1 MPNLSSGIVV
11 SWIKRGIWSI
21 GREKG
26 LTQVANECNF
36 VPVKQLKHTDMD
48 NRNEETQ
55 FADEQTTIIE
65 EGVNE
70 VQEPKKTSKWKKTA
84 AMAGVGAAGIAGG
97 IGLSAIVSGDDA
109 EKTSDVAERHTVKP
123 VGDVKVAEVND
134 DMSFSEAFASARKQV
149 GAGGVFEWRGK
160 QYGTYYKTEWDS
172 MSQAEKD
179 RYAANVFGTSS
190 SKSSTTPVQERLQ
203 HDTPQEDLAD
213 NSQSSISGEEAK
225 EELVGIQTVTDESG
239 NPITVVAAK
248 INGYNSVFVHADV
261 DGYVD
266 VAAMDANADGVLVD
280 NEVVTIAKGAMPV
293 SALMNG
299 LNESQPVAEV
309 PFPECA
315 VPTNMEEVVM
325 ENPLEGM
332 DSLGF

>member
-1 MPNLSSGIVV
+1 
-11 SWIKRGIWSI
+11 
-21 GREKG
+21 
-26 LTQVANECNF
+26 
-36 VPVKQLKHTDMD
+36 MD

-65 EGVNE
+65 EEVNE
-70 VQEPKKTSKWKKTA
+70 VQEPKKTSKWKKA
-84 AMAGVGAAGIAGG
+84 AGMAGIGAAGIAGG
-97 IGLSAIVSGDDA
+97 IGLSAMASADDA
-109 EKTSDVAERHTVKP
+109 KESADLAERHTVKP

-190 SKSSTTPVQERLQ
+190 SKSSTTPDQERLQ
-203 HDTPQEDLAD
+203 HDISPEDLAD
-213 NSQSSISGEEAK
+213 NTQFSISGEDVK
-225 EELVGIQTVTDESG
+225 GKLVGVQTVTDENG
-239 NPITVVAAK
+239 NPMTVVAAK
-248 INGYNSVFVHADV
+248 INGHNSVFVDADV

-266 VAAMDANADGVLVD
+266 VAAMDANADGVLDD
-280 NEVVTIAKGAMPV
+280 NEIVTLAKGAMPV
-293 SALMNG
+293 SALI
-299 LNESQPVAEV
+299 NELDEPQPVADV
-309 PFPECA
+309 PSAEA
-315 VPTNMEEVVM
+315 VVPTSMEDVVM
-325 ENPLEGM
+325 NNPLDGV

>member
-1 MPNLSSGIVV
+1 M
-11 SWIKRGIWSI
+11 
-21 GREKG
+21 REG
-26 LTQVANECNF
+26 NGCNF

-97 IGLSAIVSGDDA
+97 IGLSAMASGDDVEA
-109 EKTSDVAERHTVKP
+109 AKQATEAAADADKGNMVKP
-123 VGDVKVAEVND
+123 VGNVKVAEVND
-134 DMSFSEAFASARKQV
+134 EMSFSEAFASARKQV

-190 SKSSTTPVQERLQ
+190 SKSSSTSTQEQLQ
-203 HDTPQEDLAD
+203 HDISPENLAD
-213 NSQSSISGEEAK
+213 NSQSSVSGEDIK
-225 EELVGIQTVTDESG
+225 GELVGVQTVTDENG
-239 NPITVVAAK
+239 NPMTIVAAK
-248 INGYNSVFVHADV
+248 INGHNSMFVDADV

-266 VAAMDANADGVLVD
+266 VAIMDKND
-280 NEVVTIAKGAMPV
+280 NEEVELDEIVQISKGRMLVSDLVT
-293 SALMNG
+293 G
-299 LNESQPVAEV
+299 LDKPQPVAEV
-309 PFPECA
+309 SS
-315 VPTNMEEVVM
+315 TEEVVPTSM
-325 ENPLEGM
+325 EDVVMNNPLDGV

>member
-1 MPNLSSGIVV
+1 MRKENG
-11 SWIKRGIWSI
+11 
-21 GREKG
+21 
-26 LTQVANECNF
+26 CNF

-65 EGVNE
+65 EGAND
-70 VQEPKKTSKWKKTA
+70 VQEPKGTSKWKKA
-84 AMAGVGAAGIAGG
+84 AGMAGIGAAGIAGG
-97 IGLSAIVSGDDA
+97 IGLSAMASADDA
-109 EKTSDVAERHTVKP
+109 KESADLAERHTVKP

-179 RYAANVFGTSS
+179 QYAANVFGTSS
-190 SKSSTTPVQERLQ
+190 SKSSSTPEQEQLQ
-203 HDTPQEDLAD
+203 HDIPSENLAD
-213 NSQSSISGEEAK
+213 NSQSPVSGEDIK
-225 EELVGIQTVTDESG
+225 GELVGVQTVTDENG
-239 NPITVVAAK
+239 NPMTVVAAK
-248 INGYNSVFVHADV
+248 INGHNSMFVDADV

-266 VAAMDANADGVLVD
+266 VAIMDKND
-280 NEVVTIAKGAMPV
+280 NEEVELDEIVQISKGRMLV
-293 SALMNG
+293 SDLVAG
-299 LNESQPVAEV
+299 LDKPQPVAEV
-309 PFPECA
+309 PS
-315 VPTNMEEVVM
+315 TEEVVPTSM
-325 ENPLEGM
+325 EDVVMNNPLDGV

>member
-1 MPNLSSGIVV
+1 
-11 SWIKRGIWSI
+11 
-21 GREKG
+21 
-26 LTQVANECNF
+26 
-36 VPVKQLKHTDMD
+36 MD

-65 EGVNE
+65 EEVNE
-70 VQEPKKTSKWKKTA
+70 VQEPKKTSKWEKTA
-84 AMAGVGAAGIAGG
+84 AMAAVGAAGIAGG
-97 IGLSAIVSGDDA
+97 IGLSAMASGDDA
-109 EKTSDVAERHTVKP
+109 EESADLAERHTVKP

-190 SKSSTTPVQERLQ
+190 SKSSTTPDQERLQ
-203 HDTPQEDLAD
+203 HDISQEDLAD
-213 NSQSSISGEEAK
+213 NTQFSISGEDVK
-225 EELVGIQTVTDESG
+225 GELVGVQTVTDENG
-239 NPITVVAAK
+239 NPMTVVAAK
-248 INGYNSVFVHADV
+248 INGHNSVFVDADV

-266 VAAMDANADGVLVD
+266 VAAMDANADGALDD
-280 NEVVTIAKGAMPV
+280 NEVVTLAKGVMPV
-293 SALMNG
+293 SALI
-299 LNESQPVAEV
+299 NELDKPQPVAEV
-309 PFPECA
+309 PS
-315 VPTNMEEVVM
+315 TEEVVPTSM
-325 ENPLEGM
+325 EDVVMNNPLDGV

>member
-1 MPNLSSGIVV
+1 M
-11 SWIKRGIWSI
+11 
-21 GREKG
+21 REG
-26 LTQVANECNF
+26 NGCNF
-36 VPVKQLKHTDMD
+36 VSVKQLKHTDMD

-65 EGVNE
+65 EEVNE
-70 VQEPKKTSKWKKTA
+70 VQEPKKTSKWEKTA
-84 AMAGVGAAGIAGG
+84 AMAAVGAAGIAGG
-97 IGLSAIVSGDDA
+97 IGLSAMASGDDA
-109 EKTSDVAERHTVKP
+109 EESADLAERHTVKP

-190 SKSSTTPVQERLQ
+190 SKSSTTPDQERLQ
-203 HDTPQEDLAD
+203 HDISQEDLAD
-213 NSQSSISGEEAK
+213 NTQFSISGEDVK
-225 EELVGIQTVTDESG
+225 GELVGVQTVTDENG
-239 NPITVVAAK
+239 NPMTVVAAK
-248 INGYNSVFVHADV
+248 INGHNSVFVDADV

-266 VAAMDANADGVLVD
+266 VAAMDANADGALDD
-280 NEVVTIAKGAMPV
+280 NEVVTLAKGVMPV
-293 SALMNG
+293 SALI
-299 LNESQPVAEV
+299 NELDKPQPVAEV
-309 PFPECA
+309 PS
-315 VPTNMEEVVM
+315 TEEVVPTSM
-325 ENPLEGM
+325 EDVVMNNPLDGV

>member
-1 MPNLSSGIVV
+1 M
-11 SWIKRGIWSI
+11 
-21 GREKG
+21 
-26 LTQVANECNF
+26 ANECNF
-36 VPVKQLKHTDMD
+36 VSVKQLKHTDLD

-65 EGVNE
+65 EEVNE

-97 IGLSAIVSGDDA
+97 IGLSAMASGDDA
-109 EKTSDVAERHTVKP
+109 EESADLAERHTVKP

-190 SKSSTTPVQERLQ
+190 SKSSSTSTQEQLQ
-203 HDTPQEDLAD
+203 HDISPENLAD
-213 NSQSSISGEEAK
+213 NSQSSVSGEDIK
-225 EELVGIQTVTDESG
+225 GELVGVQTVTDENG
-239 NPITVVAAK
+239 NPMTIVAAK
-248 INGYNSVFVHADV
+248 INGHNSVFVDADV

-266 VAAMDANADGVLVD
+266 VAAMDANADGVLDD
-280 NEVVTIAKGAMPV
+280 NEIVTIAKGAMPV
-293 SALMNG
+293 SALI
-299 LNESQPVAEV
+299 NELDEPQPVADV
-309 PFPECA
+309 PSAEA
-315 VPTNMEEVVM
+315 VVPTSMEDVVM
-325 ENPLEGM
+325 NNPLDGV

>member
-1 MPNLSSGIVV
+1 M
-11 SWIKRGIWSI
+11 
-21 GREKG
+21 
-26 LTQVANECNF
+26 ANECNF

-48 NRNEETQ
+48 NRNKETQ

-97 IGLSAIVSGDDA
+97 IGLSAMASGDDA
-109 EKTSDVAERHTVKP
+109 EESADLAERHTVKP

-190 SKSSTTPVQERLQ
+190 SKSSSTSTQEQLQ
-203 HDTPQEDLAD
+203 HDISPENLAD
-213 NSQSSISGEEAK
+213 NSQSSVSGEDIK
-225 EELVGIQTVTDESG
+225 GELVGVQTVTDENG
-239 NPITVVAAK
+239 NPMTIVAAK
-248 INGYNSVFVHADV
+248 INGHNSVFVDADV

-266 VAAMDANADGVLVD
+266 VAAMDANADGALDD
-280 NEVVTIAKGAMPV
+280 NEVVTLAKGVMPV
-293 SALMNG
+293 SALI
-299 LNESQPVAEV
+299 NELDKPQPVAEV
-309 PFPECA
+309 PS
-315 VPTNMEEVVM
+315 TEEVVPTSM
-325 ENPLEGM
+325 EDVVMNNPLDGV
-332 DSLGF
+332 DSFGF

>member
-1 MPNLSSGIVV
+1 
-11 SWIKRGIWSI
+11 
-21 GREKG
+21 
-26 LTQVANECNF
+26 
-36 VPVKQLKHTDMD
+36 MD

-55 FADEQTTIIE
+55 FADEQTTILE

-97 IGLSAIVSGDDA
+97 IGLSAMASADDA
-109 EKTSDVAERHTVKP
+109 KESANLAEKHTVKP

-190 SKSSTTPVQERLQ
+190 SKSSSTPEQEQLQ
-203 HDTPQEDLAD
+203 HDIPPENLAD
-213 NSQSSISGEEAK
+213 NSQSSVSGEDIK
-225 EELVGIQTVTDESG
+225 GELVGVQTVTDENG
-239 NPITVVAAK
+239 NPMTIVAAK
-248 INGYNSVFVHADV
+248 INGHNSMFVDADV

-266 VAAMDANADGVLVD
+266 VAAMDANADGALDD
-280 NEVVTIAKGAMPV
+280 NEVVTLAKGVMPV
-293 SALMNG
+293 SALI
-299 LNESQPVAEV
+299 NELDKPQPVAEV
-309 PFPECA
+309 SSS
-315 VPTNMEEVVM
+315 EEVVPTSM
-325 ENPLEGM
+325 EDVVMNNPLDGV

>member
-1 MPNLSSGIVV
+1 
-11 SWIKRGIWSI
+11 
-21 GREKG
+21 
-26 LTQVANECNF
+26 
-36 VPVKQLKHTDMD
+36 MD

-65 EGVNE
+65 EEVNE
-70 VQEPKKTSKWKKTA
+70 VQEPKKTSKWEKTA

-97 IGLSAIVSGDDA
+97 IGLSAMASADDA
-109 EKTSDVAERHTVKP
+109 KESADLAERHTVKP

-179 RYAANVFGTSS
+179 QYAANVFGTSS
-190 SKSSTTPVQERLQ
+190 SKSSTTPVQEQLQ
-203 HDTPQEDLAD
+203 HDIPQEDLAD
-213 NSQSSISGEEAK
+213 NTQFSVSGEDVK
-225 EELVGIQTVTDESG
+225 GELFGVQTVTDENG
-239 NPITVVAAK
+239 NPMTIVAAK
-248 INGYNSVFVHADV
+248 INGHNSMFVDADV

-266 VAAMDANADGVLVD
+266 VAAMDANNNGELEDD
-280 NEVVTIAKGAMPV
+280 EIVTLAKGAMPV
-293 SALMNG
+293 SALI
-299 LNESQPVAEV
+299 NELDEPQPLADVPSAEAV
-309 PFPECA
+309 
-315 VPTNMEEVVM
+315 VPTSMEDVVM
-325 ENPLEGM
+325 NNPLDGV

>member
-1 MPNLSSGIVV
+1 
-11 SWIKRGIWSI
+11 
-21 GREKG
+21 
-26 LTQVANECNF
+26 
-36 VPVKQLKHTDMD
+36 MD

-70 VQEPKKTSKWKKTA
+70 VQEPKGTSKWKKA
-84 AMAGVGAAGIAGG
+84 AGMAGIGAAGIAGG
-97 IGLSAIVSGDDA
+97 IGLSAMASGDDA
-109 EKTSDVAERHTVKP
+109 EAAKQATEAAANADKGNMVKP

-190 SKSSTTPVQERLQ
+190 SKSSSTPTQEQLQ
-203 HDTPQEDLAD
+203 HDIPSEDLAD
-213 NSQSSISGEEAK
+213 NTQFSISGEDIK
-225 EELVGIQTVTDESG
+225 GELVGVQTVTDENG
-239 NPITVVAAK
+239 NPMTIVAAK
-248 INGYNSVFVHADV
+248 INGHNSMFVDADV

-266 VAAMDANADGVLVD
+266 VAAMDANADGALDD
-280 NEVVTIAKGAMPV
+280 NEVVTLAKGVMPV
-293 SALMNG
+293 SALI
-299 LNESQPVAEV
+299 NELDKPQPVAEV
-309 PFPECA
+309 PS
-315 VPTNMEEVVM
+315 TEEVVPTSM
-325 ENPLEGM
+325 EDVVMNNPLDGV
-332 DSLGF
+332 DSFGF

>member
-1 MPNLSSGIVV
+1 
-11 SWIKRGIWSI
+11 
-21 GREKG
+21 
-26 LTQVANECNF
+26 
-36 VPVKQLKHTDMD
+36 MD

-97 IGLSAIVSGDDA
+97 IGLSAMASADDA
-109 EKTSDVAERHTVKP
+109 KESADLAERHTVKP

-190 SKSSTTPVQERLQ
+190 SESSSTPEQEQLQ
-203 HDTPQEDLAD
+203 HDISPENLAD
-213 NSQSSISGEEAK
+213 NSQSSVSGEDVK
-225 EELVGIQTVTDESG
+225 GELVGVQTVTDENG
-239 NPITVVAAK
+239 NPMTIVAAK
-248 INGYNSVFVHADV
+248 INGHNSMFVDADV

-266 VAAMDANADGVLVD
+266 VAAMDANADGVLDD
-280 NEVVTIAKGAMPV
+280 NEIVTIAKGAMPV
-293 SALMNG
+293 SALI
-299 LNESQPVAEV
+299 NELDEPQPVADV
-309 PFPECA
+309 PSAEA
-315 VPTNMEEVVM
+315 VVPTSMEDVVM
-325 ENPLEGM
+325 NNPLDGV

>member
-1 MPNLSSGIVV
+1 M
-11 SWIKRGIWSI
+11 
-21 GREKG
+21 
-26 LTQVANECNF
+26 ANECNF

-65 EGVNE
+65 EEVNE
-70 VQEPKKTSKWKKTA
+70 VQEPKKTSKWEKTA

-97 IGLSAIVSGDDA
+97 IGLSAMASADDA
-109 EKTSDVAERHTVKP
+109 KESADLAERHTVKP

-179 RYAANVFGTSS
+179 QYAANVFGTSS
-190 SKSSTTPVQERLQ
+190 SKSSTTPVQEQLQ
-203 HDTPQEDLAD
+203 HDIPQEDLAD
-213 NSQSSISGEEAK
+213 NTQFSISGEDVK
-225 EELVGIQTVTDESG
+225 GELVGVQTVTDENG
-239 NPITVVAAK
+239 NPMTIVAAK
-248 INGYNSVFVHADV
+248 INGHNSVFVDADV

-266 VAAMDANADGVLVD
+266 VAAMDANADGALDD
-280 NEVVTIAKGAMPV
+280 NEVVTLAKGVMPV
-293 SALMNG
+293 SALI
-299 LNESQPVAEV
+299 NELDKPQPVAEV
-309 PFPECA
+309 PS
-315 VPTNMEEVVM
+315 TEEVVPTSM
-325 ENPLEGM
+325 EDVVVNNPLDGV

>member
-1 MPNLSSGIVV
+1 
-11 SWIKRGIWSI
+11 
-21 GREKG
+21 
-26 LTQVANECNF
+26 
-36 VPVKQLKHTDMD
+36 MD

-97 IGLSAIVSGDDA
+97 IGLSAMASGDDVEA
-109 EKTSDVAERHTVKP
+109 AKQATEAAADADKGNMVKP
-123 VGDVKVAEVND
+123 VGNVKVAEVND
-134 DMSFSEAFASARKQV
+134 EMSFSEAFASARKQV

-190 SKSSTTPVQERLQ
+190 SKSSSTSTQEQLQ
-203 HDTPQEDLAD
+203 HDISPENLAD
-213 NSQSSISGEEAK
+213 NSQSSVSGEDIK
-225 EELVGIQTVTDESG
+225 GELVGVQTVTDENG
-239 NPITVVAAK
+239 NPMTIVAAK
-248 INGYNSVFVHADV
+248 INGHNSMFVDADV

-266 VAAMDANADGVLVD
+266 VAIMDKND
-280 NEVVTIAKGAMPV
+280 NEEVELDEIVQISKGRMLVSDLVT
-293 SALMNG
+293 G
-299 LNESQPVAEV
+299 LDKPQPVAEV
-309 PFPECA
+309 SS
-315 VPTNMEEVVM
+315 TEEVVPTSM
-325 ENPLEGM
+325 EDVVMNNPLDGV